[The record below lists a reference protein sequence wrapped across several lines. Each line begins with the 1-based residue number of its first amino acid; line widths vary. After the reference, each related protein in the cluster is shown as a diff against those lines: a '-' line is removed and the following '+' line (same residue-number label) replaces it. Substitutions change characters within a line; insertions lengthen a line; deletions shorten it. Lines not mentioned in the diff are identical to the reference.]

1 MADFTLARPQA
12 GQHIELTPPADARI
26 VLGFPADQ
34 ATLERSGDNLVF
46 TFDDG
51 SSVVVND
58 FYTSYTKDTL
68 PEFVIDGQA
77 VSGEQFF
84 AALGEDLMPAAGPAA
99 RAQALAN
106 GGRYRDYDNAALMDG
121 IDRLGG
127 LDLGLDRNEE
137 PERDL
142 DAWGRRDDGWTG
154 GDAEDAPNLIPGVI
168 DHYADVTEDDP
179 DRNTADGWA
188 LTGSVRGDGDHTLS
202 WSSGNH
208 AQYGTF
214 EQNPDGTWKYTL
226 DNANPTVDAL
236 GPGQT
241 MQEEFTYT
249 YTDQDGDSATGKV
262 IITIHG
268 TNDAPTIDA
277 EASDLQVRVEEAG
290 VNGDKVA
297 VPGADP
303 NAPYEGVPAVSGT
316 VVAHDVD
323 ANDSLTFS
331 IAAGTGVVVDGE
343 AANTSQSIST
353 QYGKLT
359 IDDQGRYTYTLNNGK
374 DGVDRLSQGQLVTET
389 FTVTVADRFGGTAE
403 QTITVTIEGTN
414 DRPTLRIDTPEHTLA
429 EDAAQNVVTGTFTV
443 TDVDGD
449 GAFGGSTDGVANQ
462 RYSIAGGTAGNG
474 ETTSGS
480 AVDSPDTGGSAS
492 FTTAYGTLTVNP
504 DGTYTYALN
513 NASDAV
519 QALGEGA
526 SHTETFEVTV
536 TDVHGSNHTQTI
548 TVTVTGTNDAPT
560 IVTGG
565 DDVALGL
572 KESGVKDG
580 SLMTPED
587 GVMSKGGSFTVHDK
601 DANDSQTVTVTDNN
615 GNAYNL
621 VAGPGGVLTVTTE
634 YGVLTIT
641 PSTEDDGHG
650 GKTTTYDY
658 SFNLFD
664 KNNSGYQDAA
674 GKLNEGESVNFP
686 FNINVTDNSGESVT
700 QKVDVT
706 IEGTND
712 APVLTLDGGA
722 TPSPIEVSEDDVFS
736 GTLTVEDDDR
746 DGALGRNETTGKDET
761 VNHKFSITHTPG
773 ENDTADGDAAYN
785 GDFGQNAS
793 FVTKYGTLTVKPDGA
808 YTFEPSEE
816 AQKLGAGED
825 VTLNFGITVTD
836 RHDAWDTKGITVT
849 VKGANDAPTIEQ
861 GDGVLSLRESGL
873 SHDAGANFHNKAD
886 GGVDHAESSFTV
898 KDVDANDTQK
908 VTLLL
913 DGKPVDPSRL
923 EVDPKTGVMTYH
935 TEYGDLIVTPSGHD
949 PDNITIDEAGNP
961 VLKPA
966 DPEAGITYKYEYQL
980 DNDKADGLTE
990 NDKPI
995 FDFEIKVSDSA
1006 GESQSQGV
1014 KVEIQGA
1021 NDIPLMGW
1029 SSVNLKEDGVQ
1040 DGGNTATVDKDGS
1053 GYIFPKEHVLT
1064 AEGQIPAFQYKG
1076 EDGEYHRLPGYDPDA
1091 KPGELVFKVEGLRDG
1106 KDSWN
1111 FGKTSFECK
1120 LTDADGNTG
1129 SITVN
1134 ILNTAA
1140 FGDIGTDG
1148 IQTIITDYGVLQL
1161 DTRDGSY
1168 TFTLGVPEGLD
1179 VDALAGP
1186 GTADRINAK
1195 VDGLNQGDK
1204 LELGFQAT
1212 VTDKDG
1218 SGLTGTH
1225 GIGVIIQGTNDQPLL
1240 DLKGED
1246 GDAGDFQIGADGSA
1260 TASITESID
1269 KSGAPDANTVTGKY
1283 TGTDPDT
1290 DPTLSYG
1297 VVFGEGGR
1305 DEAFKAGEDADGKP
1319 LAGMGDGIG
1328 SVEGKYGSLTLN
1340 SDGTYTYTL
1349 DDRAKELGVDADGNP
1364 IQATETFTIVV
1375 RDEHGAWSKQTV
1387 TVTVNGSND
1396 APVIDTPTEV
1406 EHWVKESGD
1415 IDTAKSHGTTTD
1427 TAATP
1432 DTSDDSREL
1441 TGADTGL
1448 SRKEISGKIDFHDDD
1463 LSDQRTLEILI
1474 QTQQDSETKIL
1485 EKVLHEDGSITLKT
1499 QYGEITVD
1507 QQGNYTYVLDPDK
1520 SQALA
1525 QGEEKTEAFTV
1536 TVSDGKGGFSDVNI
1550 TVNIVG
1556 TNDRPTL
1563 QLKDESGNTGD
1574 FTLNG
1579 AGAASGAI
1587 TEAGLDKNGTAVG
1600 DADGM
1605 ISGRYH
1611 GHDDDTGDNFTFG
1624 VSTTAGNRD
1633 TAFDAK
1639 DGQAGLGDGHVTAEG
1654 KYGSLTLNDDGT
1666 YTYTLNE
1673 RAEHLGLDKDGNPET
1688 GTENFTIYVRDQH
1701 GAWSEQQV
1709 SITVSGSN
1717 DKPVIE
1723 KTSNTLR
1730 VDETGFD
1737 ANTTGDPKH
1746 PQYTSKLV
1754 SGSVGAEDVDDS
1766 DELTYFFTDKD
1777 GKEITVGQG
1786 QVIGK
1791 LWFGKLNDKGE
1802 WVTDTEAE
1810 SQPVYVTGVSDNGM
1824 TISTNYGKFQLN
1836 PETGKYT
1843 FTPAGDDGDN
1853 PLNQLNV
1860 GDKVEL
1866 NFSIGVKDNHGATA
1880 DKTHGVTVTIDGH
1893 NDLPSVGNG
1902 SIILKEEG
1910 VYRDTNTGGNTAT
1923 TEGSVGNDGH
1933 KLISGRLELKG
1944 LADHDDGPSPTF
1956 GTGDGQFHLKLT
1968 ATGSDKNH
1976 YTTPVENTEN
1986 GDWTSDIRLSTGGDR
2001 QQVWNTIRRADFP
2014 PEVLDKLLTALGK
2027 DSLDKLK
2034 IGDLNDISL
2043 GTLTLHA
2050 DGSYDFTLPAAGSI
2064 GDIILNMMNGAGD
2077 VQGNGYPVNRTF
2089 TFTVTDPHGGT
2100 TTSTIRVEL
2109 KGTNDRPTL
2118 ELASDEGG
2126 HISIETTEAATGTK
2140 ITTATLTMKED
2151 DGSVTG
2157 KVNGYD
2163 VDFDHKLVYGVAAGK
2178 IGHADSKDV
2187 ADLQQAFDGDNGMD
2201 KAHTSARGEYG
2212 ALTLNGDGTYTY
2224 TPNENLV
2231 HGHEYEETFTVFV
2244 RDEHGAWMQQH
2255 INVKVTG
2262 SADAPVIK
2270 GDLPSAMVAEVTEA
2284 GVRFNTN
2291 EDKDASA
2298 SGRNTGEIRDP
2309 DTGEITG
2316 FTLGS
2321 FEVTQTD
2328 TQSGGSGKVGELKA
2342 GFIKDGVFHEGDLET
2357 PYGTLHIE
2365 INDGVATYSF
2375 ILPKEGTPEA
2385 EALNKLTPED
2395 RVKLFDGLKVG
2406 VYDSAHAELV
2416 GADNST
2422 TDKDGNSSFTIDPDH
2437 AELIPGQAVDI
2448 YVHGTNDRPYFET
2461 DAEGNLAVGNVQHV
2475 SEDGGTVA
2483 GQLTAHDY
2491 DNDDSSLRFSIVKT
2505 DADGNEHL
2513 VQVIQGTYGILTLDQ
2528 ITGRYTYT
2536 LTADTAEFQHLNPD
2550 QLLALENFTVRVTDP
2565 LHAYTDTRLT
2575 IQMKG
2580 EEDGARLSATNLG
2593 VREDAGKE
2601 NIVADDVPESGEGT
2615 LRLDV
2620 TDDQNGADQSH
2631 EFTSWSVTNPDGTT
2645 QTITTDGGEQTV
2657 NGDFGN
2663 LVLHYD
2669 GGAWKYHYELTGNKT
2684 DAIQNMALGETRTE
2698 TFTVQVKNKSGE
2710 TVKEKITVT
2719 INGANDA
2726 PVIESLTNDG
2736 KGAVKANVFEGKGAD
2751 TSDTEHPGVVFTGTV
2766 KGHDTDNALD
2776 AGGNAITDQT
2786 EAVTYAFRVSDGNG
2800 GFILT
2805 TVVKKEFGSFT
2816 IDPNTGEYKY
2826 TLDNENV
2833 DVYGL
2838 KGKVETV
2845 DVVAVDIH
2853 GAQSDPREIS
2863 ITLENADAPGEG
2875 GGRDD
2880 LVFDK
2885 GDLQGAVKEDAGLT
2899 PSSDPKN
2906 PTQIFQGHLD
2916 AKYGS
2921 TDVDAGDRDYVFGL
2935 KDDKATDKDHQV
2947 QTQVKG
2953 EYGYLTIDP
2962 ATGDYTYTLFNGQDG
2977 QDGPVQSLGE
2987 GQSVKETFTLMLNG
3001 KVVFDVNG
3009 NPVTIDITIQGTN
3022 DAPVID
3028 GFTSTDGLN
3037 NTIQE
3042 SVSDNQGAWSG
3053 SVSGTVEAH
3062 DIDQEYKTGTAEDG
3076 TPIYAKEK
3084 LTYSVEGGTPGEDGM
3099 VRLVRPEG
3107 TLVLNPETGEYT
3119 FTVDENHGH
3128 LTVDRSE
3135 NVTFKIVVTDGSGAS
3150 DGKDLTITL
3159 KGTNLGPEAQV
3170 GDGQKAVLSVTE
3182 DGTTSV
3188 TSSLG
3193 GGGLVFTDDQGPGN
3207 LSYSLSDE
3215 ANAPRVSLVTGEYGS
3230 LRFNADGTYTY
3241 TLDNQ
3246 SKAVQGLR
3254 EGETRTETF
3263 TVTVWDQHGAKQT
3276 VEIKVDVQG
3285 ANDVPVATVDQV
3297 IVAKE
3302 GGTGGSAQITAH
3314 DSDRMDDGT
3323 EEPLKFHFD
3332 QEAVNEHNAAAAPDR
3347 QWTLNADGSLTT
3359 EYGTYRVDGT
3369 GKVTFEL
3376 DNTSD
3381 KVIGLAAGELAEQ
3394 KITVSISDG
3403 HENGAIT
3410 QEVTVNIEGSN
3421 TAPTVTEIVTNSG
3434 NPLLEDGKETTFS
3447 GSVTA
3452 VDPDSDGKVDNYM
3465 FLVDGK
3471 LVSSV
3476 DGQFGSITINSDGT
3490 YTYTLDKGLSQGLT
3504 AGVTAQDRFQVVA
3517 VDSHG
3522 AQGEPADLNIS
3533 ITGANDAPKFTAD
3546 SVFSNSVTESGELVD
3561 GGYGSVE
3568 GTVSFTDADKALV
3581 NGALTDRFGDAH
3593 TVTVQSAEDQSASDT
3608 ITQGKYGTLSITTDD
3623 RGNISY
3629 TYNLTNKE
3637 LGQGDTDTDTFTL
3650 TVNDGQG
3657 GVISKNITIN
3667 ITGANDAPEITAS
3680 ATTDKSSGSFSFM
3693 DLDANDDHNL
3703 FVKVDGKEWPVGTDG
3718 KCDVLGLG
3726 EFTLTYDPEARSWN
3740 YTFTASPLAT
3750 AAALL
3755 GVVVTRDFQIV
3766 VDDGLARAATPDSGL
3781 GSLSVSYT
3789 GTNPDVSADMSL
3801 TDLAPDASLNGQL
3814 PGAEGDALHYTFPG
3828 TEMKGEFGTLHFNAD
3843 SGEYTYTL
3851 DTSEDGLHK
3860 LAQAQAQADGADLKE
3875 SFDYT
3880 VSHQGSAGVAGA
3892 LEINLNGLHTAMGG
3906 ENADTLGDQNAAYSQ
3921 VLFGLGGDDVL
3932 NGGSGNDFLFGG
3944 EGDDQLFGGEGDDY
3958 LYGGAGNDY
3967 LDGGSGQNH
3976 LYGGEGNDIL
3986 VYSSGNAV
3994 MDGGAGIDFLV
4005 GADRNTLDTLF
4016 NGPDA
4021 NPIQNVEVFVTQ
4033 HNGSLTSMSDFEA
4046 LGITIDADGKLVL
4059 SDGWKQTGDAADPG
4073 TPQDGQPGDGS
4084 GTGDGKDG
4092 HSQPGDGS
4100 AGAGH
4105 ADGIGHASGL
4115 SDYVE
4120 YTHYGN
4126 DGTETTILV
4135 QKALL
4140 ENHNS

>member
-12 GQHIELTPPADARI
+12 GQHVELTPPADARI

-58 FYTSYTKDTL
+58 FYTSYTRDTL

-142 DAWGRRDDGWTG
+142 EAWGRRDDGWTG
-154 GDAEDAPNLIPGVI
+154 GDAEGDPNLIPGVI

-188 LTGSVRGDGDHTLS
+188 LTGSVRGDGDHALS
-202 WSSGNH
+202 WSDGNH
-208 AQYGTF
+208 ARYGTF

-268 TNDAPTIDA
+268 TNDAPTI
-277 EASDLQVRVEEAG
+277 
-290 VNGDKVA
+290 
-297 VPGADP
+297 
-303 NAPYEGVPAVSGT
+303 
-316 VVAHDVD
+316 
-323 ANDSLTFS
+323 
-331 IAAGTGVVVDGE
+331 
-343 AANTSQSIST
+343 
-353 QYGKLT
+353 
-359 IDDQGRYTYTLNNGK
+359 
-374 DGVDRLSQGQLVTET
+374 
-389 FTVTVADRFGGTAE
+389 
-403 QTITVTIEGTN
+403 
-414 DRPTLRIDTPEHTLA
+414 
-429 EDAAQNVVTGTFTV
+429 
-443 TDVDGD
+443 
-449 GAFGGSTDGVANQ
+449 
-462 RYSIAGGTAGNG
+462 
-474 ETTSGS
+474 
-480 AVDSPDTGGSAS
+480 
-492 FTTAYGTLTVNP
+492 
-504 DGTYTYALN
+504 
-513 NASDAV
+513 
-519 QALGEGA
+519 
-526 SHTETFEVTV
+526 
-536 TDVHGSNHTQTI
+536 
-548 TVTVTGTNDAPT
+548 
-560 IVTGG
+560 VTGG
-565 DDVALGL
+565 DDAVLGL
-572 KESGVKDG
+572 RESGVRDG
-580 SLMTPED
+580 GLMTPED
-587 GVMSKGGSFTVHDK
+587 GVMSEGGSFTVHDK
-601 DANDSQTVTVTDNN
+601 DANDSQTVTVTDND
-615 GNAYNL
+615 GNPYNM
-621 VAGPGGVLTVTTE
+621 VAGPGGVMTVTTE

-641 PSTEDDGHG
+641 PATVVDEHG

-664 KNNSGYQDAA
+664 KNNPGYQDAA
-674 GKLNEGESVNFP
+674 GKLNEGESVKFP

-712 APVLTLDGGA
+712 RPVLTLDGGA
-722 TPSPIEVSEDDVFS
+722 TPSPIEVSEDGAFS
-736 GTLTVEDDDR
+736 GTLTVEDDDK
-746 DGALGRNETTGKDET
+746 DGALGRNETTGRDET

-773 ENDTADGDAAYN
+773 ENDTADGDAAHN

-836 RHDAWDTKGITVT
+836 RHDAWDTQGITVT
-849 VKGANDAPTIEQ
+849 VKGANDQPTIIEK
-861 GDGVLSLRESGL
+861 GDGVLSLKESGL

-949 PDNITIDEAGNP
+949 PDNITFDEAGNP

-966 DPEAGITYKYEYQL
+966 DPDAGITYKYEYQL

-990 NDKPI
+990 NDKPT

-1014 KVEIQGA
+1014 NVEIQGA

-1040 DGGNTATVDKDGS
+1040 DGGNTATVDKNGS

-1091 KPGELVFKVEGLRDG
+1091 KPGELVFKVEGMRDG
-1106 KDSWN
+1106 KDSWS
-1111 FGKTSFECK
+1111 FGKTSFDCK

-1129 SITVN
+1129 VITVN
-1134 ILNTAA
+1134 ILNAA
-1140 FGDIGTDG
+1140 TFGDIGADG
-1148 IQTIITDYGVLQL
+1148 IQTIITDYGVLEL
-1161 DTRDGSY
+1161 NTRDGSY

-1186 GTADRINAK
+1186 GTAGRINAN

-1212 VTDKDG
+1212 VTDKGG

-1225 GIGVIIQGTNDQPLL
+1225 GIGVTIQGTNDQPLL
-1240 DLKGED
+1240 DLKDEN
-1246 GDAGDFQIGADGSA
+1246 GDAGDFKIGADGSA
-1260 TASITESID
+1260 TAGITESVD
-1269 KSGAPDANTVTGKY
+1269 NSDAQNTVTGKY
-1283 TGTDPDT
+1283 TGTDPDA

-1297 VVFGEGGR
+1297 VALGEGGR
-1305 DEAFKAGEDADGKP
+1305 DEAFKAGEDASGKP

-1328 SVEGKYGSLTLN
+1328 SVDGQYGALTLN
-1340 SDGTYTYTL
+1340 PDGTYTYTL
-1349 DDRAKELGVDADGNP
+1349 DPEKAKGLGLKEDGTP
-1364 IQATETFTIVV
+1364 ETYDEVFTIVV

-1396 APVIDTPTEV
+1396 APVIDGPEDV

-1415 IDTAKSHGTTTD
+1415 IDTAKTHGTTTD

-1432 DTSDDSREL
+1432 GTSDDSREL
-1441 TGADTGL
+1441 TGADADL

-1463 LSDQRTLEILI
+1463 LSDQDTLRVDI
-1474 QTQQDSETKIL
+1474 Q
-1485 EKVLHEDGSITLKT
+1485 EKEGSGTEVLGTVTHEDGSITLET
-1499 QYGEITVD
+1499 RYGEITID

-1525 QGEEKTEAFTV
+1525 QGEKKTEAFTA

-1563 QLKDESGNTGD
+1563 ELKDGQGSGD
-1574 FTLNG
+1574 FTLND
-1579 AGAASGAI
+1579 AGAAAGTI
-1587 TEAGLDKNGTAVG
+1587 IEAGLDKDGNAVG
-1600 DADGM
+1600 DADGTLT
-1605 ISGRYH
+1605 GRYM
-1611 GHDDDTGDNFTFG
+1611 GRDDDRGDNISYG
-1624 VSTTAGNRD
+1624 VSTTAGDRD
-1633 TAFDAK
+1633 SAFDAR
-1639 DGQAGLGDGHVTAEG
+1639 DGQAGLGDGHETARG
-1654 KYGSLTLNDDGT
+1654 QYGSLTLHADGT
-1666 YTYTLNE
+1666 YTYTLDE
-1673 RAEHLGLDKDGNPET
+1673 RAEHLGLDKNGNPET
-1688 GTENFTIYVRDQH
+1688 RTENFTIYVRDEH

-1709 SITVSGSN
+1709 SVTVSGSN
-1717 DKPVIE
+1717 DRPVIE
-1723 KTSNTLR
+1723 NTSNTLR

-1737 ANTTGDPKH
+1737 ANTSGNTP
-1746 PQYTSKLV
+1746 PYVSKPV
-1754 SGSVGAEDVDDS
+1754 SGSVGAEDVDDH
-1766 DELTYFFTDKD
+1766 DKLTYFFTDKD
-1777 GKEITVGQG
+1777 GKEITIKSGQE
-1786 QVIGK
+1786 IGT
-1791 LWFGKLNDKGE
+1791 LLPGKQLADGS
-1802 WVTDTEAE
+1802 WGTDTEAE
-1810 SQPVYVTGVSDNGM
+1810 PQPIYVTGVSSDGM
-1824 TISTNYGKFQLN
+1824 TISTNYGQFQLD
-1836 PETGKYT
+1836 PETGDYT
-1843 FTPAGDDGDN
+1843 FTPTGDDGDN

-1860 GDKVEL
+1860 GDRVDL
-1866 NFSIGVKDNHGATA
+1866 NFTIGVKDNHGTTA
-1880 DKTHGVTVTIDGH
+1880 DNTHDVTVTINGH

-1910 VYRDTNTGGNTAT
+1910 VYRDAETGGNTAT
-1923 TEGSVGNDGH
+1923 TAGGVDNGGH
-1933 KLISGRLELKG
+1933 KLISGRLDLKG

-1968 ATGSDKNH
+1968 ATGNDRNH
-1976 YTTPVENTEN
+1976 YTKPVENTET

-2001 QQVWNTIRRADFP
+2001 QHVWDTIHRADFP
-2014 PEVLDKLLTALGK
+2014 PEVLQSLLSELGK
-2027 DSLDKLK
+2027 GSLKDLNM
-2034 IGDLNDISL
+2034 GDLSNISL

-2064 GDIILNMMNGAGD
+2064 GDVILNMMNGSGD
-2077 VQGNGYPVNRTF
+2077 GQGNGYQVNRTF

-2118 ELASDEGG
+2118 ELAPDEGG
-2126 HISIETTEAATGTK
+2126 HISIETTVDAATGAKT
-2140 ITTATLTMKED
+2140 TTATLTMKED

-2163 VDFDHKLVYGVAAGK
+2163 VDFGHKLVYGVAAGE
-2178 IGHADSKDV
+2178 IGQAGSNNV
-2187 ADLQQAFDGDNGMD
+2187 EDLKQAFDGNNGMG
-2201 KAHTSARGEYG
+2201 KAHTSADGRYG
-2212 ALTLNGDGTYTY
+2212 TLTLNGDGTYTY
-2224 TPNENLV
+2224 TPNENLA

-2291 EDKDASA
+2291 EDKEASA
-2298 SGRNTGEIRDP
+2298 SGQNTGEIRDP

-2328 TQSGGSGKVGELKA
+2328 TQPDGSGNVGELKA

-2365 INDGVATYSF
+2365 INDGVVTYSF
-2375 ILPKEGTPEA
+2375 ILPEEGTPEA

-2406 VYDSAHAELV
+2406 VYDSAHADLV
-2416 GADNST
+2416 GADNGT
-2422 TDKDGNSSFTIDPDH
+2422 TDGDGNFSFAIDPGH
-2437 AELIPGQAVDI
+2437 AGLIPGQAVDI

-2475 SEDGGTVA
+2475 SEDGGTA
-2483 GQLTAHDY
+2483 EGQLTAHDY
-2491 DNDDSSLRFSIVKT
+2491 DNDESSLRFSIVKT

-2528 ITGRYTYT
+2528 ITGQYTYT

-2565 LHAYTDTRLT
+2565 LHAYTDTTLT

-2593 VREDAGKE
+2593 VQEDAGKE

-2698 TFTVQVKNKSGE
+2698 TFTVQVKNGSGE
-2710 TVKEKITVT
+2710 TVEEKITVT
-2719 INGANDA
+2719 INGANDK
-2726 PVIESLTNDG
+2726 PVIDSLTNDG
-2736 KGAVKANVFEGKGAD
+2736 QGAVKANVFEGKDAN
-2751 TSDTEHPGVVFTGTV
+2751 TSDIGEGNIGVVFTGTV
-2766 KGHDTDNALD
+2766 AGHDTDNALD
-2776 AGGNAITDQT
+2776 ADGNAIAGQT
-2786 EAVTYAFRVSDGNG
+2786 EAVTYAFQLPDGS
-2800 GFILT
+2800 LT
-2805 TVVKKEFGSFT
+2805 TVVKTEFGSFT

-2833 DVYGL
+2833 DVHDLNGR
-2838 KGKVETV
+2838 VETV
-2845 DVVAVDIH
+2845 NVVAVDIH
-2853 GAQSDPREIS
+2853 GAQSDPKEIS
-2863 ITLENADAPGEG
+2863 ITLENADGPGEG
-2875 GGRDD
+2875 GGDGRDD
-2880 LVFDK
+2880 LEFK
-2885 GDLQGAVKEDAGLT
+2885 EGDLQGAVKEDAGLT
-2899 PSSDPKN
+2899 PSTDPEN

-2921 TDVDAGDRDYVFGL
+2921 TGEDAGEHDYVFGL
-2935 KDDKATDKDHQV
+2935 KDGENNQV

-2962 ATGDYTYTLFNGQDG
+2962 ATGDYTYTLFNGQNG

-3001 KVVFDVNG
+3001 EVVLDAKG
-3009 NPVTIDITIQGTN
+3009 SPVTIDITIQGAN

-3042 SVSDNQGAWSG
+3042 GVSDNQGAWSG
-3053 SVSGTVEAH
+3053 SVSGTVDAH
-3062 DIDQEYKTGTAEDG
+3062 DIDQQYKTGTAGDG
-3076 TPIYAKEK
+3076 TPIYAEEK
-3084 LTYSVEGGTPGEDGM
+3084 LTYSVEGGTLGEDGM
-3099 VRLVRPEG
+3099 VHLTLPGQG

-3128 LTVDRSE
+3128 LTVDKTE
-3135 NVTFKIVVTDGSGAS
+3135 NVQFTIVVTDGSGAT
-3150 DGKDLTITL
+3150 DEKDLNITL
-3159 KGTNLGPEAQV
+3159 KGTNLGPKAQV
-3170 GDGQKAVLSVTE
+3170 GDGQKDVLSVTE

-3188 TSSLG
+3188 TSSLEH
-3193 GGGLVFTDDQGPGN
+3193 GGLVFTDDQGSGN

-3254 EGETRTETF
+3254 EGETKTETF
-3263 TVTVWDQHGAKQT
+3263 TVTVWDQHGEKQT

-3285 ANDVPVATVDQV
+3285 TNDVPVATVDQV
-3297 IVAKE
+3297 IVVKE
-3302 GGTGGSAQITAH
+3302 GGADGSAQITAH
-3314 DSDRMDDGT
+3314 DSDRMADGT
-3323 EEPLKFHFD
+3323 EEPLSFRFD
-3332 QEAVNEHNAAAAPDR
+3332 QKAVDEHNAAAAPDR
-3347 QWTLNADGSLTT
+3347 QWTLNADGTLTT
-3359 EYGTYRVDGT
+3359 EYGTYRVDDT

-3376 DNTSD
+3376 DNASD

-3421 TAPTVTEIVTNSG
+3421 TAPTVTQIVTNSG
-3434 NPLLEDGKETTFS
+3434 DPLLEDGRETTFS

-3490 YTYTLDKGLSQGLT
+3490 YTYTLDKELSQGLT

-3522 AQGEPADLNIS
+3522 AQGEPADLNVS

-3546 SVFSNSVTESGELVD
+3546 SVFSSAVTESGELVD
-3561 GGYGSVE
+3561 GGYGAVE
-3568 GTVSFTDADKALV
+3568 GTVSFTDADKALAD
-3581 NGALTDRFGDAH
+3581 GALTDRFGDTH
-3593 TVTVQSAEDQSASDT
+3593 TVTVQGAEDQSASET
-3608 ITQGKYGTLSITTDD
+3608 IAQGKYGTLSITTDD

-3650 TVNDGQG
+3650 TVDDGQG
-3657 GVISKNITIN
+3657 GVISKDITIN
-3667 ITGANDAPEITAS
+3667 ITGANDAPVIE
-3680 ATTDKSSGSFSFM
+3680 TTERTDDTHGSFSFT
-3693 DLDANDDHNL
+3693 DLDANDDHDL
-3703 FVKVDGKEWPVGTDG
+3703 FVKVGDTRYKAVENPDGART
-3718 KCDVLGLG
+3718 CDVPDLG
-3726 EFTLTYDPEARSWN
+3726 EFKLTQGPDGQWKYA
-3740 YTFTASPLAT
+3740 FTASQAAM

-3755 GVVVTRDFQIV
+3755 GAVVTQDFQIV
-3766 VDDGLARAATPDSGL
+3766 VDDGIAHAATPDSGQ

-3789 GTNPDVSADMSL
+3789 GANPNASADMSL
-3801 TDLAPDASLNGQL
+3801 TDLAPDASLSGHL
-3814 PGAEGDALHYTFPG
+3814 PGAESDALHYTFPG
-3828 TEMKGEFGTLHFNAD
+3828 TEMKGEFGTLYVDAD
-3843 SGEYTYTL
+3843 SGEYSYTL
-3851 DTSEDGLHK
+3851 DTSEAGLHK
-3860 LAQAQAQADGADLKE
+3860 LAQAQADGAGLKE
-3875 SFDYT
+3875 SFGYQ
-3880 VSHQGSAGVAGA
+3880 VSHQGTAGVAGA

-3906 ENADTLGDQNAAYSQ
+3906 ENADTLGDPDAAHSQ

-3932 NGGSGNDFLFGG
+3932 HGGSGDDFLFGG
-3944 EGDDQLFGGEGDDY
+3944 DGDDQLFGGDGDDY
-3958 LYGGAGNDY
+3958 LYGGAGDDY

-3986 VYSSGNAV
+3986 VYSPDNIV

-4005 GADRNTLDTLF
+4005 GADRGTLDTLF
-4016 NGPDA
+4016 SNPDA
-4021 NPIQNVEVFVTQ
+4021 NPIQNVDVFVTR

-4046 LGITIDADGKLVL
+4046 LGITISADGKLVL
-4059 SDGWKQTGDAADPG
+4059 SDDWQQTGAAADPG
-4073 TPQDGQPGDGS
+4073 TPQEGQPGDGS

-4092 HSQPGDGS
+4092 HSRPGDGS
-4100 AGAGH
+4100 TGSGH
-4105 ADGIGHASGL
+4105 APGL
-4115 SDYVE
+4115 GDYVE
-4120 YTHYGN
+4120 YTHHGD
-4126 DGTETTILV
+4126 DGAETTILI